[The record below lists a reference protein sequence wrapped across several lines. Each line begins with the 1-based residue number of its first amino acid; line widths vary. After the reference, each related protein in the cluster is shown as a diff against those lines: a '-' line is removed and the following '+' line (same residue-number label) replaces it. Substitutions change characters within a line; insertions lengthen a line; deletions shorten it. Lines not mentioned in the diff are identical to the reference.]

1 MEKIEKWKKI
11 VTPRVQTVNL
21 MNDDFPPLPPHHRL
35 ILVFC
40 MRLFYFVRCWPPA
53 YGNSSSGQKNTSQM
67 GFEPMITGT
76 YRPHPNHY
84 TTCPVLV
91 LTCLI
96 FFLYVNWCHL
106 ISRKKK
112 RQRRGDLNSGYE
124 TPHWSPLPPHHL
136 RTSWFWISC
145 FFFIASMTARL
156 VTRTPRP
163 QEIWK
168 KIAAKGGF
176 EPWSQG
182 RDSDAL
188 PLRCY

>member
-1 MEKIEKWKKI
+1 
-11 VTPRVQTVNL
+11 VRPRVRTVNL
-21 MNDDFPPLPPHHRL
+21 MNDDFPPLPPQNSLILVFCMRLFYFVRCWPPAYGNSSSGQKNTSQMGFEPMITCTYRPHPNHYRL

-96 FFLYVNWCHL
+96 FFLYVN
-106 ISRKKK
+106 
-112 RQRRGDLNSGYE
+112 
-124 TPHWSPLPPHHL
+124 
-136 RTSWFWISC
+136 
-145 FFFIASMTARL
+145 
-156 VTRTPRP
+156 
-163 QEIWK
+163 
-168 KIAAKGGF
+168 
-176 EPWSQG
+176 
-182 RDSDAL
+182 
-188 PLRCY
+188 